1 MKALVIFLP
10 TDNYVDVDKL
20 SLEIGNYLAN
30 GLNTESQIIT
40 FNSEEIA
47 QLLIR
52 NRLEAENKE
61 EPTVIDSILAVIET
75 ILRELPNSSNL
86 TNFGTTESTVWVSDL
101 VFRYLSK
108 EDFHNYMIQNRSY
121 IRDFLYNEKVIKST
135 KNDKRYVRLRVI
147 LKPALESIHFFD

>member
-86 TNFGTTESTVWVSDL
+86 ANFGTTESTVWVSDL
-101 VFRYLSK
+101 VFRYLSNK
-108 EDFHNYMIQNRSY
+108 DFHSYMVQNRSY

>member
-86 TNFGTTESTVWVSDL
+86 ANFGTTESTVWVSDL

-135 KNDKRYVRLRVI
+135 KNDKRYIRLRVM